1 MEPSKSSTQYLK
13 LYMHDQCIL
22 MPLHQVQLVLR
33 LPALQQVPSK
43 AKGFEGILNY
53 HGAHVPVYFLGAW
66 LSDELPK
73 YTLDTPL
80 VICQCDESLM
90 GLLVSDVTD
99 VIDVPSNEIQ
109 KPKLA
114 DLPAFVYGAYASE
127 HETMWV
133 IQLDKLI
140 DIGQLNHVNTPSL
153 SMRDS
158 L

>member
-1 MEPSKSSTQYLK
+1 MDSSKISTQYLK
-13 LYMHDQCIL
+13 LYVHDQCIL

-33 LPALQQVPSK
+33 LPALQPVPSE

-53 HGAHVPVYFLGAW
+53 HGAHVPVYSLGAW
-66 LSDELPK
+66 LGDELPE

-80 VICQCDESLM
+80 VLCECNDSLM
-90 GLLVSDVTD
+90 GLLVTGVTD
-99 VIDVPSNEIQ
+99 VINVPSNKIQ

-114 DLPAFVYGAYASE
+114 DLSAFVYGAYASE

-140 DIGQLNHVNTPSL
+140 DFSQLNHANNP
-153 SMRDS
+153 SMRES